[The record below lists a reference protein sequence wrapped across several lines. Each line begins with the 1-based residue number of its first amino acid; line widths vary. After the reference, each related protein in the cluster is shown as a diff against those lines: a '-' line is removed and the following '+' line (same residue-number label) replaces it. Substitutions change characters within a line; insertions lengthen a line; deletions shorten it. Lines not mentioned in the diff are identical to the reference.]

1 MPELW
6 DLYTKYRE
14 KTGKEQVHGEPI
26 PEGYY
31 HLVVHVWIRNRQG
44 QYLISQRS
52 ASRPTHPLLWECV
65 GGSVLK
71 GESSLDG
78 AVREVKEEVG
88 ITLDPSVGKRVLTK
102 IRNAADGKLFQD
114 ILDVWLFSCDG
125 LPQLNQATTDEVAE
139 CKWITASEIKQL
151 YDDGKLVSTLD
162 YFFCAFEKAE
172 PDYSGILGKTVRGK
186 IDRPIGS
193 HHPRHPDIVY
203 PVNYGYVEG
212 ITGGDGEEQDV
223 YVLGTEKPLTEFE
236 GKVIRV
242 FHRFNDIEDKW
253 IVSLDGSDLP
263 DDKILGDITFQEQYF
278 YGKLFG

>member
-14 KTGKEQVHGEPI
+14 KTGKEQVRGEPI

-88 ITLDPSVGKRVLTK
+88 ITLDPSAGKRVFTK

-125 LPQLNQATTDEVAE
+125 LPQLNQATTDEVAA
-139 CKWITASEIKQL
+139 CKWMNASEIKQL

-212 ITGGDGEEQDV
+212 VTGGDGEEQDV

-242 FHRFNDIEDKW
+242 FHRFNDNEDKW